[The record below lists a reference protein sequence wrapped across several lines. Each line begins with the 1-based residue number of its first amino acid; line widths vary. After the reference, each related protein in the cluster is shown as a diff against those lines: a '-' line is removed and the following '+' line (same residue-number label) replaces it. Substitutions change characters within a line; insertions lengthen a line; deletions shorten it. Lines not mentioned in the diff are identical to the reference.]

1 MARRRSK
8 TLTDGEARLMQVL
21 WDLQSATVAD
31 VVSRL
36 KSNYSTVQTML
47 RILERKGY
55 VAHEKA
61 GRAFAYRPLIDQKQ
75 ARRSA
80 LSHLVSGLFDNS
92 PSLLVLNVLEDER
105 IDRGELRPAPPVN
118 HGEPIVESA
127 LPALVNWLWQGSAIA
142 LAATAILRP
151 SRRISATTRYQIWW
165 ITLLIVLA
173 LPILSFQ
180 RPASGFQPP
189 PATSQSSEFSAGA
202 GAGSGPESASS
213 ELGAGSWKLDAG
225 NWKLPPWTGA
235 LVAILWLAIAAV
247 SLSRTAIAF
256 IALGRVKR
264 TARPFPEACEAR
276 LHTWLLLRSL
286 GRPARLVIS
295 DHIHAAAVLGL
306 TSPSIAV
313 APPALEALD
322 DHELDQI
329 VVHEWAHVQ
338 RRDDLARLAQRIIV
352 AFAGLHPAVW
362 WINRQ
367 LHLERETACDDWAV
381 QATGSAR
388 GLAVCLTKLA
398 ALPARPSHS
407 LLVPAALV
415 SSELTARVVRLLD
428 RRRNTSTMRTF
439 GPPMLVVPVLAA
451 LALTVASVELVV
463 TSSGIP
469 DARAGA
475 TSAPTSVVSSAV
487 VTPSLQ
493 SPRELATGRSALS
506 QPVPPRLRA
515 SAQAAPKD
523 AAQGRPSRLQ
533 AAAASA
539 ILPRHQ
545 GDQRATDIAARA
557 TGEGQVRPE
566 ELPGTPVSSEI
577 VFAPTDAVVAA
588 GSSKNATPWATA
600 AQAGVTV
607 GSHSQKAAVAT
618 AGFFTRVSK
627 SISGVF

>member
-1 MARRRSK
+1 M
-8 TLTDGEARLMQVL
+8 
-21 WDLQSATVAD
+21 
-31 VVSRL
+31 
-36 KSNYSTVQTML
+36 
-47 RILERKGY
+47 
-55 VAHEKA
+55 
-61 GRAFAYRPLIDQKQ
+61 
-75 ARRSA
+75 
-80 LSHLVSGLFDNS
+80 
-92 PSLLVLNVLEDER
+92 
-105 IDRGELRPAPPVN
+105 
-118 HGEPIVESA
+118 ESA

-142 LAATAILRP
+142 LAATAIIRP

-165 ITLLIVLA
+165 IALFIVLA
-173 LPILSFQ
+173 LPAVSFLSPNSSWQ
-180 RPASGFQPP
+180 PQPASSYSGNV
-189 PATSQSSEFSAGA
+189 AAGVEA
-202 GAGSGPESASS
+202 GRVPGSGSW
-213 ELGAGSWKLDAG
+213 ELGAGSWELS
-225 NWKLPPWTGA
+225 PPAWTGA

-247 SLSRTAIAF
+247 SLSRTALAL

-264 TARPFPEACEAR
+264 AARPFPEACEAR

-286 GRPARLVIS
+286 GRPARLVVS

-313 APPALEALD
+313 APPTLEALD
-322 DHELDQI
+322 DLELDQI

-362 WINRQ
+362 WIDRQ

-398 ALPARPSHS
+398 ALPGRPSHS
-407 LLVPAALV
+407 VLVPAALV
-415 SSELTARVVRLLD
+415 ASQLTARVVRLLD
-428 RRRNTSTMRTF
+428 RHRNMSTMRTF
-439 GPPMLVVPVLAA
+439 GPPMLVAPALAA

-463 TSSGIP
+463 TSRGIP
-469 DARAGA
+469 DGPAEA

-487 VTPSLQ
+487 TPSVW
-493 SPRELATGRSALS
+493 SPRELPTGLRTLPQS
-506 QPVPPRLRA
+506 VPPRLGA
-515 SAQAAPKD
+515 SGQTAPKG
-523 AAQGRPSRLQ
+523 AAQSRSLRPQ
-533 AAAASA
+533 AAASGILAERQRDQQASEIA
-539 ILPRHQ
+539 S
-545 GDQRATDIAARA
+545 RAA
-557 TGEGQVRPE
+557 GEGQVRPE

-588 GSSKNATPWATA
+588 GSSKNATPWGVA

-607 GSHSQKAAVAT
+607 GSRSQQAAVAT

>member
-1 MARRRSK
+1 
-8 TLTDGEARLMQVL
+8 MQVL

-105 IDRGELRPAPPVN
+105 IESGRARPAPPVN
-118 HGEPIVESA
+118 HGERIVESA

-151 SRRISATTRYQIWW
+151 SRRISATTRYQLWW
-165 ITLLIVLA
+165 IALFIVLA

-180 RPASGFQPP
+180 LPAASFQQE
-189 PATSQSSEFSAGA
+189 PAPSHVRELGA
-202 GAGSGPESASS
+202 AAGSVPGSTNLE
-213 ELGAGSWKLDAG
+213 AGSWKLEAS
-225 NWKLPPWTGA
+225 PSWTGA
-235 LVAILWLAIAAV
+235 LLAFLWLSTAAV
-247 SLSRTAIAF
+247 SLSRTAVAL
-256 IALGRVKR
+256 IALRRVKR

-286 GRPARLVIS
+286 GRPARLVVS

-322 DHELDQI
+322 DLELDQI

-362 WINRQ
+362 WIDRQ

-381 QATGSAR
+381 QATGSAKS
-388 GLAVCLTKLA
+388 LAVCLTKLA
-398 ALPARPSHS
+398 ALPGPTVTFGAGPGGARVFAADSASRPAARSTPQHVDHADVRSADARRARPGCAGADRCERGARGDVTCYPGCPGRRDVGADERRLIGRRYSDRAVSARAADRSKRIASTRAAKSSGFDANCCQRCCAGQAVALAGGCSECHPRGASERPAGPGHRFSRGWRGSGESRGIAGYAGFKRDRARADRCGRPGGIVEKCHS
-407 LLVPAALV
+407 LGRGRPGRGNGRESFAA
-415 SSELTARVVRLLD
+415 
-428 RRRNTSTMRTF
+428 
-439 GPPMLVVPVLAA
+439 
-451 LALTVASVELVV
+451 
-463 TSSGIP
+463 
-469 DARAGA
+469 
-475 TSAPTSVVSSAV
+475 
-487 VTPSLQ
+487 
-493 SPRELATGRSALS
+493 GRSS
-506 QPVPPRLRA
+506 Y
-515 SAQAAPKD
+515 
-523 AAQGRPSRLQ
+523 GG
-533 AAAASA
+533 
-539 ILPRHQ
+539 ILY
-545 GDQRATDIAARA
+545 
-557 TGEGQVRPE
+557 E
-566 ELPGTPVSSEI
+566 S
-577 VFAPTDAVVAA
+577 
-588 GSSKNATPWATA
+588 
-600 AQAGVTV
+600 
-607 GSHSQKAAVAT
+607 
-618 AGFFTRVSK
+618 
-627 SISGVF
+627 

>member
-1 MARRRSK
+1 
-8 TLTDGEARLMQVL
+8 MQVL

-47 RILERKGY
+47 RILETKGY

-75 ARRSA
+75 ARRRA
-80 LSHLVSGLFDNS
+80 LSHLVSGLFNNS

-105 IDRGELRPAPPVN
+105 IDRARARPAPPVD
-118 HGEPIVESA
+118 HGERIVESA

-151 SRRISATTRYQIWW
+151 SRRISATTRYQLWW
-165 ITLLIVLA
+165 IALFIVLA

-180 RPASGFQPP
+180 LPAPSVQLE
-189 PATSQSSEFSAGA
+189 PATSHAREFAAGA
-202 GAGSGPESASS
+202 GAGSVPGST
-213 ELGAGSWKLDAG
+213 SWKLEAG
-225 NWKLPPWTGA
+225 SWKLPPWTGA
-235 LVAILWLAIAAV
+235 LLAFLWLATATV
-247 SLSRTAIAF
+247 SFSRTAL
-256 IALGRVKR
+256 ALVALRRVKR

-276 LHTWLLLRSL
+276 LPTWLLLRSL
-286 GRPARLVIS
+286 GRPTRLVVS
-295 DHIHAAAVLGL
+295 DHIHAAAVFGL

-313 APPALEALD
+313 APPTLEALD
-322 DHELDQI
+322 DLELDQI

-362 WINRQ
+362 WIDRQ

-398 ALPARPSHS
+398 ALPGRPSHS
-407 LLVPAALV
+407 VLVPAALV

-439 GPPMLVVPVLAA
+439 GPPMLVAPVLAA

-463 TSSGIP
+463 TSRAIP
-469 DARAGA
+469 DAGA
-475 TSAPTSVVSSAV
+475 TRRRPDDSLIARRYFERAVSARAADRSKRIASTRAAKASSVGANCC
-487 VTPSLQ
+487 Q
-493 SPRELATGRSALS
+493 RCCAG
-506 QPVPPRLRA
+506 
-515 SAQAAPKD
+515 
-523 AAQGRPSRLQ
+523 Q
-533 AAAASA
+533 AAALAGGCSECHPPA
-539 ILPRHQ
+539 GSERPSGPGHRFSR
-545 GDQRATDIAARA
+545 GWRGPGKSRRIARYAGFKRDRARA
-557 TGEGQVRPE
+557 DRCGRPGRIVEECHSLGRGRPGRGNGWESFAEGRSRYGGILYE
-566 ELPGTPVSSEI
+566 S
-577 VFAPTDAVVAA
+577 
-588 GSSKNATPWATA
+588 
-600 AQAGVTV
+600 
-607 GSHSQKAAVAT
+607 
-618 AGFFTRVSK
+618 
-627 SISGVF
+627 